1 MLNKL
6 KMLFKNKESPKGI
19 VSNKI
24 YNSLNINIL
33 IRPNVPIQYIKN
45 CNDNLHISN
54 RIEAYLNQYYF
65 LLYIPYDKDTN
76 EELSFVLDNFI
87 NHNSIYLISL
97 IDLINLIYNYHT
109 IDSIASMTMELD
121 QFHILKDIADFNN
134 KIKILNMLTEN
145 ISCIN
150 IKDSCKINDN
160 IFIHNQPDIDKIYYD
175 YKSYNGEFKE
185 IPEYLF
191 FVQIRHEHVSLDDY
205 LFIKNLSQSITV
217 DSFKNLDDLNIQYT
231 ISYKIMLER
240 YDIISNSVFKYLTKI
255 DNLHYLSK
263 FKDTIERNSIFKEIQ
278 DLDEDVDEI
287 IEESELQDNGG
298 K

>member
-45 CNDNLHISN
+45 CNDNLNISN

-87 NHNSIYLISL
+87 NYNSIYLISL

-150 IKDSCKINDN
+150 IKDSYKINDN
-160 IFIHNQPDIDKIYYD
+160 IFMHNQPDIDKIYYD

-231 ISYKIMLER
+231 ISYKVMLER

-298 K
+298 